1 MEHIRIDEYLRLES
15 IKMSMANTI
24 FETINN
30 ERSFLRKWLPFVES
44 TKKLSDTEQ
53 FIKSV
58 IRQKNSRKDEI
69 YTIWYK
75 EEFAGLIG
83 FKETDWINRKT
94 ELGYWISE
102 KMQGKGIVSKAVNEL
117 LRFSFQKLKMNRVQI
132 KVAVGN
138 EKSSKIP
145 KRLRFQF
152 EGIEREGEFHSG
164 KYFDLEVYSKL
175 KKEYH
180 ST

>member
-1 MEHIRIDEYLRLES
+1 MEHFQIDEYLRLES
-15 IKMSMANTI
+15 IKMSMGSII
-24 FETINN
+24 FETINS
-30 ERSFLRKWLPFVES
+30 ERPFLRKWLPFVEL
-44 TKKLSDTEQ
+44 TKNQSDTEQ
-53 FIKSV
+53 FIKSI
-58 IRQKNSRKDEI
+58 IRQNRSRRDEI

-102 KMQGKGIVSKAVNEL
+102 KMQGKGIVTKAVNEL

-138 EKSSKIP
+138 ERSAKIP
-145 KRLRFQF
+145 KRLGFQF
-152 EGIEREGEFHSG
+152 EGIEREGEFHSN
-164 KYFDLEVYSKL
+164 KYFDLKVFSKL
-175 KKEYH
+175 KKEYG
-180 ST
+180 SM